1 MTTPSAAPYRLTH
14 GSPLSDA
21 QAAQLITRTAQGEAL
36 NFAPVK
42 HGHRWVLAHLATLTA
57 AQRADFARRVL
68 LAGQLLDAR
77 TVPAQISA

>member
-1 MTTPSAAPYRLTH
+1 MTTHSAAPYRLTH

-42 HGHRWVLAHLATLTA
+42 YGHRWVLAHLSTLTA
-57 AQRADFARRVL
+57 AQRADLARRVL
-68 LAGQLLDAR
+68 LAGQLLDAC
-77 TVPAQISA
+77 TVPALLTA